1 MGCVQCMRQWACYG
15 CTNWAVVT
23 LALLTLY
30 LHILCGLEVLQGVLH
45 SAHVQYGYQ
54 TYACN
59 VVWLVG
65 GGAHVMTCMP
75 GAAHVALMLWLLA
88 TVDGG

>member
-1 MGCVQCMRQWACYG
+1 MGCAGVQCMRQWACYG
-15 CTNWAVVT
+15 LCRCTVHEAMG
-23 LALLTLY
+23 LLWVYKLGSRYTTLY

-65 GGAHVMTCMP
+65 GVH
-75 GAAHVALMLWLLA
+75 ML
-88 TVDGG
+88 